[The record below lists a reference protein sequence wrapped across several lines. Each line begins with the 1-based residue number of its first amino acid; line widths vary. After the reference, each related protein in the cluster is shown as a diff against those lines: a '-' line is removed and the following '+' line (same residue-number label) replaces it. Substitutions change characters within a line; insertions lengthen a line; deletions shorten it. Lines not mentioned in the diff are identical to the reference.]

1 MKQKKIDNLD
11 SINEFNQSIRLNKL
25 IKFQTNYLYQ
35 YIKNVCV
42 CVCVY
47 RMHKKTGTFS
57 LFLSVPSS

>member
-42 CVCVY
+42 CVRV
-47 RMHKKTGTFS
+47 
-57 LFLSVPSS
+57 